1 LGFYKFISLS
11 YTCKNYYTY
20 IFSSMLL
27 LTVMGIEQKIL
38 NKVQFLKDTM
48 IPNSLTKKLNRN
60 FKEF

>member
-1 LGFYKFISLS
+1 
-11 YTCKNYYTY
+11 
-20 IFSSMLL
+20 MLL